1 MTKLVQKSN
10 FTSEVFETS
19 LKSQQKKHLS
29 ASAQP
34 AQIGRTRLKKAS
46 RERIGFGFSIADN
59 LRTTTVYVST
69 RAVCLLLLVFALE
82 LKRSCCWRGRPTAA
96 SGNVPR

>member
-29 ASAQP
+29 ASAGVP
-34 AQIGRTRLKKAS
+34 CPPLPLNPSAMAGLFTRHKPTAQCSIPQKNKRAHKDRHLPPPERGNSWKGRTIRTLKTCNRPAS
-46 RERIGFGFSIADN
+46 
-59 LRTTTVYVST
+59 
-69 RAVCLLLLVFALE
+69 
-82 LKRSCCWRGRPTAA
+82 
-96 SGNVPR
+96 